1 VPRLNAAN
9 NAETTLSSA
18 ISDSSTSLTVASGA
32 AFPAAPFLISI
43 DDEIIEVGTKNGNTF
58 SSLLRGQE
66 GTTAAVHAQ
75 GAKVENRFTAGAYN
89 ELTTKAYVDNWIGN
103 IASVLEDVDDLIGD
117 IASALDAINGEA
129 I

>member
-1 VPRLNAAN
+1 MPRLNAAN
-9 NAETTLSSA
+9 NAETTLAST
-18 ISDSSTSLTVASGA
+18 ITNSSTSLTVASGA
-32 AFPAAPFLISI
+32 AFPAAPFLVSI

-58 SSLLRGQE
+58 SDLLRGQE
-66 GTTAAVHAQ
+66 GTVAASHDQ

-89 ELTTKAYVDNWIGN
+89 ELTTKAYVD
-103 IASVLEDVDDLIGD
+103 DLVGD